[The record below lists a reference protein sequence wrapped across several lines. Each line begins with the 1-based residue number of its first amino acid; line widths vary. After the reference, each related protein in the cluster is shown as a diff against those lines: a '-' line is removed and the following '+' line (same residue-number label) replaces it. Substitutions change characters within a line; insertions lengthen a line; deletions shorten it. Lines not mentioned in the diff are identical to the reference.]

1 MDGVVTEGGSAV
13 DESMLTGEPVPVSKR
28 VGDKVIGASLNTS
41 GALVMR
47 SERVGSATMLSQI
60 VQMVAQAQRS
70 KAPMQR
76 MADVVA
82 SYFVVSV
89 VAIAVL
95 TFFGWGFFG
104 PAPSWVFGLI
114 NAVAVLII
122 ACPCALGLA
131 TPTALMAGTGVA
143 ARHGILIKDAEALE
157 LIRHDLAHI
166 MARAV
171 QDIWPDV
178 KVTIGPVRDYGWF
191 YDFDRAEPFT
201 PEDLGQIEARM
212 KQIIN
217 ARDPV
222 KTEVW
227 DRDAAIA
234 FYQAKNE
241 PFKVEL
247 VEAIPADQKLRM
259 YWHGHWQDLCRG
271 PHLQHTG
278 QVPADSFKLMSVAG
292 AYWRGDSRNK
302 QLQRIYGVAF
312 RNRED
317 LKAHLTMLEEA
328 AKRDHRKLGREMDLF
343 HIQDE
348 APGMVFWHPNGW
360 TVYRQLEDYM
370 RGRLKSAGYKEIK
383 TPQVVDRVLWEK
395 SGHWEAYRE
404 NMFIVEVDEEGAKEK
419 RINALKP
426 MNCPCHVQVYNQ
438 GLKSY
443 RDLPLRLAEFGSCHR
458 YESSGSMHG
467 LMRVR
472 GFTQD
477 DAHIFCTEDQI
488 EAECAGFIALLSSVY
503 KDLGFEKFDIKLST
517 RPDVRVGSDE
527 VWDKAENALQKAIE
541 GLGLP
546 YTINPGDGAF
556 YGPKLDFKLTDAIG
570 REWQCGTF
578 QADFNLPVRLDAEFV
593 GEDGAKHRP
602 VMLHRAV
609 LGSFERF
616 IGILIEN
623 YAGKLPFWLA
633 PRQVVVASIVSD
645 ADPFVHEITNALI
658 KAGVRAEAD
667 TRNEK
672 INYKV
677 REHSVGKVPVI
688 LAIGMKEV
696 EERTVSV
703 RRLGDTRTETMSL
716 DQALAEFGFAALPP
730 AGH

>member
-1 MDGVVTEGGSAV
+1 MSQISLTFPDGNARDYPAGVTAAEVA
-13 DESMLTGEPVPVSKR
+13 
-28 VGDKVIGASLNTS
+28 ASIAPSL
-41 GALVMR
+41 AKAAI
-47 SERVGSATMLSQI
+47 SATLDGAHYDLAWPI
-60 VQMVAQAQRS
+60 T
-70 KAPMQR
+70 
-76 MADVVA
+76 A
-82 SYFVVSV
+82 SAKIS
-89 VAIAVL
+89 
-95 TFFGWGFFG
+95 
-104 PAPSWVFGLI
+104 I
-114 NAVAVLII
+114 N
-122 ACPCALGLA
+122 
-131 TPTALMAGTGVA
+131 TMKDDA
-143 ARHGILIKDAEALE
+143 AALE
-157 LIRHDLAHI
+157 LIRHDFAHV

-171 QDIWPDV
+171 QEIWPDV
-178 KVTIGPVRDYGWF
+178 KVTIGPVRDQGWF
-191 YDFDRAEPFT
+191 YDFDREEPFT
-201 PEDLGQIEARM
+201 PEDLGAIEARM

-227 DRDAAIA
+227 DRARAIA
-234 FYQAKNE
+234 HYVAKDE

-247 VEAIPADQKLRM
+247 IDRIPLGEDLRM

-278 QVPADSFKLMSVAG
+278 QLPADAFKLTTVAG
-292 AYWRGDSRNK
+292 AYWLGDSSRPM
-302 QLQRIYGVAF
+302 LQRIYGVAF
-312 RNRED
+312 KNRDD

-328 AKRDHRKLGREMDLF
+328 AKRDHRKLGREMELF
-343 HIQDE
+343 HLQEE

-360 TVYRQLEDYM
+360 SIYRTLEDYM
-370 RGRLKSAGYKEIK
+370 RRRQRSAGYQEIR
-383 TPQVVDRVLWEK
+383 TPQVVDRVLWER

-488 EAECAGFIALLSSVY
+488 EAECAAFIELLSSVY
-503 KDLGFEKFDIKLST
+503 ADLGFDTFDIKLST
-517 RPDVRVGSDE
+517 RPDVRIGSDE
-527 VWDKAENALQKAIE
+527 DWDTVESALENAIKKVGRDYVID
-541 GLGLP
+541 
-546 YTINPGDGAF
+546 PGEGAF

-570 REWQCGTF
+570 RQWQCGTF
-578 QADFNLPVRLDAEFV
+578 QVDPNLPARLGAEYI
-593 GEDGAKHRP
+593 GEDGGKHRP
-602 VMLHRAV
+602 YMLHRAI

-616 IGILIEN
+616 LGILLEN

-645 ADPFVHEITNALI
+645 ADDYVREVTNALCA
-658 KAGVRAEAD
+658 AGIRAEAD

-688 LAIGMKEV
+688 LAIGMQEV
-696 EERTVSV
+696 EKRSVSV
-703 RRLGDTRTETMSL
+703 RRLGENRTESASL
-716 DQALAEFGFAALPP
+716 DQIISTLAQEATPP
-730 AGH
+730 DLR

>member
-1 MDGVVTEGGSAV
+1 MAQISLTFPDGN
-13 DESMLTGEPVPVSKR
+13 KR
-28 VGDKVIGASLNTS
+28 VYDAGVTPAEVAASIAPSLAKASISAQVNGKHWDLQWPITADATISLNT
-41 GALVMR
+41 M
-47 SERVGSATMLSQI
+47 
-60 VQMVAQAQRS
+60 
-70 KAPMQR
+70 KDDAP
-76 MADVVA
+76 
-82 SYFVVSV
+82 
-89 VAIAVL
+89 
-95 TFFGWGFFG
+95 
-104 PAPSWVFGLI
+104 
-114 NAVAVLII
+114 
-122 ACPCALGLA
+122 
-131 TPTALMAGTGVA
+131 
-143 ARHGILIKDAEALE
+143 ALE

-171 QDIWPDV
+171 QEIWPDV
-178 KVTIGPVRDYGWF
+178 KVTIGPVRDQGWF

-222 KTEVW
+222 RTEVW
-227 DRDAAIA
+227 DRARAVE
-234 FYQAKNE
+234 YYRGRGE
-241 PFKVEL
+241 PFKLEL
-247 VEAIPADQKLRM
+247 IDRIPEGEDLRM
-259 YWHGHWQDLCRG
+259 YWHGDWQDLCRG

-278 QVPADSFKLMSVAG
+278 QVPADAFKLTHVAG
-292 AYWRGDSRNK
+292 AYWLGDASRPM
-302 QLQRIYGVAF
+302 LQRIYGVAF
-312 RNRED
+312 KNRDD

-328 AKRDHRKLGREMDLF
+328 AKRDHRKLGREMELF
-343 HIQDE
+343 HLQEE

-360 TVYRQLEDYM
+360 TIYRQLEDYM
-370 RGRLKSAGYKEIK
+370 RGRLRQAGYKEIR

-426 MNCPCHVQVYNQ
+426 MNCPCHVQVFNQ

-488 EAECAGFIALLSSVY
+488 EQECAGFISLLSSVY
-503 KDLGFEKFDIKLST
+503 RDLGFEKFDIKLST

-527 VWDKAENALQKAIE
+527 IWDKAENALQKAIE
-541 GLGLP
+541 SLGLP
-546 YTINPGDGAF
+546 YEINPGDGAF

-578 QADFNLPVRLDAEFV
+578 QADFNLPVRLDAEYV

-616 IGILIEN
+616 IGILLEN

-645 ADPFVHEITNALI
+645 ADAYVHEVVAALR

-667 TRNEK
+667 VRNEK

-688 LAIGMKEV
+688 LAIGMQEV
-696 EERTVSV
+696 EGRTVSV
-703 RRLGDTRTETMSL
+703 RRLGETRTETMSL
-716 DQALAEFGFAALPP
+716 DQAIATFGFEALPP
-730 AGH
+730 AN